1 MSSADQNP
9 DQEFADAFIA
19 CDSISKMFGE
29 FTALD
34 DISVEIASGEIVCI
48 VGPSGG
54 GKSTFLRVLNALEPI
69 DRGQIVIDGIRLPG
83 SREDVENVRR
93 EVGMVFQ
100 QFNLFDHMSIRENVT
115 FAPRMSRGMSTEE
128 ANELAESLLQRV
140 GIVEQIEKF
149 PNHLSGGQQQRV
161 AIARALAM
169 QPKAMLFDEPTSA
182 LDPEMVV
189 EVLDVMRE
197 LAKSGMTMIIVTHE
211 MGFAKEAA
219 NRIMFMSH
227 GRIQVDVDTEVFFS
241 QTENSELQRFL
252 MNIL

>member
-1 MSSADQNP
+1 
-9 DQEFADAFIA
+9 
-19 CDSISKMFGE
+19 MFGE

-34 DISVEIASGEIVCI
+34 NISVEIASGEIVCI

-100 QFNLFDHMSIRENVT
+100 QFNLFEHMSIRENVT

-128 ANELAESLLQRV
+128 ADELAENLLRRV

-182 LDPEMVV
+182 LDPEMVA

-227 GRIQVDVDTEVFFS
+227 GRIQVDVNAELFFS

-252 MNIL
+252 LNIL